1 MIVDVYD
8 YISSFAESV
17 SGQLTIEKLFEV
29 FQMLAMSLCGLTK
42 QLADKSEKDASQG
55 KIKEFYKIII
65 RLNDVSSACAKFE
78 SFKTL
83 CLSKTVD

>member
-42 QLADKSEKDASQG
+42 QLADKSEKDAS
-55 KIKEFYKIII
+55 
-65 RLNDVSSACAKFE
+65 
-78 SFKTL
+78 
-83 CLSKTVD
+83 